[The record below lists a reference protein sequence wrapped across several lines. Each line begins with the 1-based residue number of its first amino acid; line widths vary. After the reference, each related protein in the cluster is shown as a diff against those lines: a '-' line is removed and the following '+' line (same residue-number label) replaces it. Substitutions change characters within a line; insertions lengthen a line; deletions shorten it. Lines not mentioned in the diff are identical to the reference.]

1 MHYLMRIKKEIK
13 MINNKV
19 DFIVTIEVN
28 GANPNGDPLA
38 GNMPRIDS
46 NGYGEI
52 SDVCIK
58 RKIRNRMQDMEKEI
72 FVVSQDRAVDKFDS
86 LEERFTAKLGK
97 EKNDDMIYKKSCEN
111 WLDVRSFGQVITYN
125 NKSIGIRGPVSI
137 SMAKSLEPISITT
150 MQITKSVN
158 GQKVK
163 KGSKSSDTI
172 GSKHYIEKAVY
183 KFNGSVNSYFS
194 EKTGFDEED
203 LKVLKEA
210 LRTLFVNDLSSA
222 RPDGSM
228 RVRDIY
234 WFTHSSKIGDV
245 SSGKIKDLLEFD
257 KDSNLVEKAYE
268 DYKIRLN
275 EEKLREYEKLGLS
288 LEYIEGL

>member
-1 MHYLMRIKKEIK
+1 

>member
-1 MHYLMRIKKEIK
+1 

-86 LEERFTAKLGK
+86 LEERFIAKLGK
-97 EKNDDMIYKKSCEN
+97 EKTDDMIYKKSCEN

-158 GQKVK
+158 GQKAK

-257 KDSNLVEKAYE
+257 KDDNLVEKTYE

-288 LEYIEGL
+288 LEYIEGM